1 MMMMEEAPQESLDQN
16 KLSAMVGRK
25 TNKNRIALKQAI
37 LYGIDV
43 SNHAKHQSR
52 KSFSGE

>member
-1 MMMMEEAPQESLDQN
+1 MMMEEAPQESLDQN
-16 KLSAMVGRK
+16 KLTAMVGRK